1 MANYMKVAWL
11 VWILYLK
18 GQRFLKH
25 QQAVEAKMKIGLSY
39 SRCVRDIVDG
49 VVDIDD
55 VLVLITRTDFDP
67 HDDEQWSGIWIGYGG
82 GTDNAYSRGFF
93 SHSNPEWA
101 GYHDEDQFRSVSI
114 ELWETGKL
122 HQPRKFGA
130 HPSRRPEIWLEA
142 VLPNTELAKNPAAQM
157 AWDKF
162 QTIAGLTNVELDDKY
177 R

>member
-1 MANYMKVAWL
+1 
-11 VWILYLK
+11 
-18 GQRFLKH
+18 
-25 QQAVEAKMKIGLSY
+25 MKIGLSY

-67 HDDEQWSGIWIGYGG
+67 HDDNQWQGIWIGYGG

-93 SHSNPEWA
+93 SQSNPEWA

-114 ELWETGKL
+114 ELWEQGKM

-130 HPSRRPEIWLEA
+130 KPSRRPEIWLET
-142 VLPNTELAKNPAAQM
+142 VLPDSEMENRPAVKE
-157 AWDKF
+157 AWDQF
-162 QTIAGLTNVELDDKY
+162 QTLAGLTSTKLDREY